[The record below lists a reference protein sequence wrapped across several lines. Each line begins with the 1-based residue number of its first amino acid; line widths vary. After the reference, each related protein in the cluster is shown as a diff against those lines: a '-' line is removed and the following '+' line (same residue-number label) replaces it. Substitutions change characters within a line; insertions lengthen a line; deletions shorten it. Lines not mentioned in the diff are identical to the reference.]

1 MVEQADLEPKRGMKV
16 FFLCVAYLAVAA
28 VPLSVGVFR
37 PGMNYYHK
45 AKMVDMVYGRAH
57 QPFVRRQLVPVMV
70 RGCVAVMP
78 ESMRNQLQEKFA
90 KSELVKRLGWDA
102 EYAGEFVAAIVL
114 MYGALLGFLL
124 VLRLFLVQFFELSGI
139 KSHFVVLVTGL
150 LLPATFCG
158 VFYIYDFS
166 QLLLFTAGAL
176 LIRQKRWGL
185 FYPVFIL
192 GCLNKE
198 TTILLPVVF
207 AVYHGWRT
215 LRWENLKHFLGQ
227 MALGLA
233 MVGMLSWLFQG
244 NPGGA
249 AEWHLE
255 RNLHPGL
262 TGLGWARLI
271 ILLMAVVLCL
281 VRLLKAPVF
290 LRRGWLATMPI
301 LLVATFFLG
310 YIDELRDYYEAL
322 PFTVGL
328 ILLTLGAKVRST
340 SDSFCNGTIPASN

>member
-1 MVEQADLEPKRGMKV
+1 MTNQADLESKRGMKM
-16 FFLCVAYLAVAA
+16 FFLCLAYLAVAA

-37 PGMNYYHK
+37 PGMNHYDK
-45 AKMVDMVYGRAH
+45 AKVADMVYGRAH

-70 RGCVAVMP
+70 RGCVAMIP
-78 ESMRNQLQEKFA
+78 EAVRNQLKEKFA
-90 KSELVKRLGWDA
+90 KSELVKRVGWDA
-102 EYAGEFVAAIVL
+102 EYAGEFVAAVIL
-114 MYGALLGFLL
+114 MYGALLGFL
-124 VLRLFLVQFFELSGI
+124 VILRLFLVQYFELSGMM
-139 KSHFVVLVTGL
+139 SHGVVLATGL

-158 VFYIYDFS
+158 VFYIYDFP

-176 LIRQKRWGL
+176 LMGQKRWGL

-207 AVYHGWRT
+207 AVYHGWRI
-215 LRWENLKHFLGQ
+215 LRWENLRHFLGQ

-233 MVGMLSWLFQG
+233 IVVMLSWIFQG

-262 TGLGWARLI
+262 TGLGWARLM
-271 ILLMAVVLCL
+271 ILVVAVVLCL
-281 VRLLKAPVF
+281 VGISRAPGF

-328 ILLTLGAKVRST
+328 ILLTLGARVKETAEISVRS
-340 SDSFCNGTIPASN
+340 I

>member
-1 MVEQADLEPKRGMKV
+1 MAEQVGSNSKSGMKR
-16 FFLCVAYLAVAA
+16 FILCVVYLAVAA

-37 PGMNYYHK
+37 PGMNHYHK
-45 AKMVDMVYGRAH
+45 ARVADMVYGRAH
-57 QPFVRRQLVPVMV
+57 QPFVRRQLVPLMV
-70 RGCVAVMP
+70 QVGVAVMP
-78 ESMRNQLQEKFA
+78 EAVLKQLQDKFA

-102 EYAGEFVAAIVL
+102 EYAGEFVAAVIL

-124 VLRLFLVQFFELSGI
+124 VLRLFLVQFFELTGI
-139 KSHFVVLVTGL
+139 KSHGVVWVVGL

-158 VFYIYDFS
+158 VLYIYDFA

-176 LIRQKRWGL
+176 LMRQKRWGL

-192 GCLNKE
+192 GYLNKE

-207 AVYHGWRT
+207 VVYCGWRI
-215 LRWENLKHFLGQ
+215 LQWENLRHFLGQ
-227 MALGLA
+227 MALGLVI
-233 MVGMLSWLFQG
+233 VGMLSWIFQG

-271 ILLMAVVLCL
+271 ILLVAVVLCL
-281 VRLLKAPVF
+281 VGISRAPGF

-328 ILLTLGAKVRST
+328 ILLTLGARVKSKVDVLS
-340 SDSFCNGTIPASN
+340 SDAIPASD

>member
-1 MVEQADLEPKRGMKV
+1 MKL
-16 FFLCVAYLAVAA
+16 FFLCLVYMAVAA
-28 VPLSVGVFR
+28 VPMVVGVFR

-45 AKMVDMVYGRAH
+45 AKVADMVYGRAH

-70 RGCVAVMP
+70 RGGAALMP
-78 ESMRNQLQEKFA
+78 AAMRGQLEERFA

-102 EYAGEFVAAIVL
+102 EYAGEFVAAIIL
-114 MYGALLGFLL
+114 MYGAMLGFLL

-139 KSHFVVLVTGL
+139 KSHGVALATGL

-158 VFYIYDFS
+158 VLYIYDFS
-166 QLLLFTAGAL
+166 QLLLFTTGAL
-176 LIRQKRWGL
+176 LMGQRRWGL

-207 AVYHGWRT
+207 ALYHGWRT
-215 LRWENLKHFLGQ
+215 LRWENLRHFLGQ

-233 MVGMLSWLFQG
+233 MALMLSWLFQG

-255 RNLHPGL
+255 RNLHL
-262 TGLGWARLI
+262 SLSGLGWARLI
-271 ILLMAVVLCL
+271 ILIVVVALCL
-281 VRLLKAPVF
+281 VRILKAPVF

-301 LLVATFFLG
+301 LLVATLFLG

-322 PFTVGL
+322 PFAVGL
-328 ILLTLGAKVRST
+328 ILLTLGAKLK
-340 SDSFCNGTIPASN
+340 GTDESLSSSAITASN